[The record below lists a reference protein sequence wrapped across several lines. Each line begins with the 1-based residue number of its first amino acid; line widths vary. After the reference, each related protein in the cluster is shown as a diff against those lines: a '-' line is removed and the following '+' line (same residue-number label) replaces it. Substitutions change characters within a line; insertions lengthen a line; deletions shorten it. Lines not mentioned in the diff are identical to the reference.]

1 MYPDGKQVFQQDG
14 APAHTLISMQQFV
27 ESNMSMHRSKAVW
40 LLYLLD
46 PNRDYGS

>member
-27 ESNMSMHRSKAVW
+27 ESNMSCTDQRQFGCCICQA
-40 LLYLLD
+40 
-46 PNRDYGS
+46 